1 MAWRTK
7 IRQTVKTSTF
17 VSSKIAVGDDV
28 VIRVEKVKGGLA
40 VVVDA
45 PAEKAIR
52 ATKEAF
58 LPPKSERVD

>member
-1 MAWRTK
+1 VP
-7 IRQTVKTSTF
+7 I
-17 VSSKIAVGDDV
+17 KIAVGDDV